1 MGSTNDSKKIIK
13 AKYKE
18 VKRNVEKNLEIEKED
33 YIQIDKEKVNKLKS
47 DLEGYIR
54 IYLQCLKEGFSTTR
68 EKKEIKIKIKNRLI
82 KLDKICDV
90 FVKSRKKALKSLS
103 IKIDNIYLSD
113 IDMNEFDRCM
123 EESLEEIAIE
133 YKQKNKIVSFL
144 SIFEKRYYLKLKLL
158 AETKIREINE
168 KKNELEKKVRIYVQ
182 GMADKN
188 LGATNKSTLEIGIFE
203 ILLDLEKYD
212 IFAKQRLAVLK
223 RLNCYNKKLKF
234 YNIGPDKYVELIR
247 EILKDKVEKYKKTG
261 EIYSF
266 IADIEKKYFY
276 EMQEV
281 VLKFLNEENAQYILQ
296 MNFAKNEIKSLYKDI
311 FKDDK
316 EFLKTVIKKLNDK
329 RHFNYDAIKY
339 FFVKNILLYIELP
352 SENEEVNNNVYDYI
366 SKEEIQKGT
375 PKQEIEYLVK
385 TRSKEDLEQLKKNI
399 SNIINKFYIVDYGSS
414 SDKYVYKTIKNKNA
428 LEEYLKN
435 MKGIDINKL
444 KDIELQISRIEGCLV
459 RVKNILKEK
468 IVINILQTNEDGKE
482 FSILEQGTLKKPSF
496 IKAKEKFFS
505 YIDIYENIKD
515 KLSKPSQKFFMYI
528 FKYIVLDFR
537 RRGHKDIELYDY
549 VKDDTDFIEFYNK
562 NIPDTE
568 NPNYIDKATDK
579 KYALLPDEKIVH
591 KAIAFITDYLNIKY
605 DTGRKRRNKIIK
617 EVYTTI
623 KSENTGLRYFR
634 RFLEE
639 DFLQ

>member
-1 MGSTNDSKKIIK
+1 MGNTNDSKKIIK

-505 YIDIYENIKD
+505 YVDIYENIKD

>member
-505 YIDIYENIKD
+505 YVDIYENIKD

-639 DFLQ
+639 DF

>member
-1 MGSTNDSKKIIK
+1 MGNTNDSKKIIK

-623 KSENTGLRYFR
+623 KSENTGLRFFR

>member
-1 MGSTNDSKKIIK
+1 MGNTNDSKKIIK